1 VAVSAASA
9 MSLKRSISSL
19 DLAAD
24 ARATRAR
31 SARAK
36 ATIKLGPFGA
46 DPFGDRAA
54 SEDLPQ
60 LESQRCAD
68 ERAEQMK
75 QYNQQYMARPEVKA
89 KRAEQMKQ
97 YNNWLKRYMASP
109 DVEQLKQYMAMPEV
123 KAKRAEYNKRY
134 MARPEVKQQYK
145 DAAEQAETS
154 KLPGAYWAELSK
166 ATIKLGP
173 FGADPFGDGAASEDL
188 PQPESQPGAMGPC
201 RECSACGAEVFAEY
215 RRFCLPCGL
224 RLPLT
229 PSSQCPSASPSASPS
244 RSRSPSPSPSRL

>member
-1 VAVSAASA
+1 
-9 MSLKRSISSL
+9 METPLKDTGLPPSPDKTSPIL
-19 DLAAD
+19 ND
-24 ARATRAR
+24 
-31 SARAK
+31 
-36 ATIKLGPFGA
+36 LGPVALPRIGKKERCSKPCPRHCQA
-46 DPFGDRAA
+46 GHRAGPHQYCSKPFNCGCCMGTCHLCEPAKNLWSPSTRLQ
-54 SEDLPQ
+54 S
-60 LESQRCAD
+60 
-68 ERAEQMK
+68 M
-75 QYNQQYMARPEVKA
+75 MAA

-97 YNNWLKRYMASP
+97 YN
-109 DVEQLKQYMAMPEV
+109 
-123 KAKRAEYNKRY
+123 
-134 MARPEVKQQYK
+134 QQYK

-229 PSSQCPSASPSASPS
+229 PSYQCPSPSPSPSPS